1 MPKPL
6 MSLAISALD
15 DFSRV
20 QELQTLLKIGL
31 DGADEPS
38 EEACSKLALLVSTYL
53 CQVEPWLEEVELG
66 LQRIRQQLGYHLP
79 D

>member
-6 MSLAISALD
+6 VSLVISALD
-15 DFSRV
+15 DFARV

-31 DGADEPS
+31 HEADELS
-38 EEACSKLALLVSTYL
+38 EEGCSRLALLVSTYL

-66 LQRIRQQLGYHLP
+66 LERIRQQLGYPPP